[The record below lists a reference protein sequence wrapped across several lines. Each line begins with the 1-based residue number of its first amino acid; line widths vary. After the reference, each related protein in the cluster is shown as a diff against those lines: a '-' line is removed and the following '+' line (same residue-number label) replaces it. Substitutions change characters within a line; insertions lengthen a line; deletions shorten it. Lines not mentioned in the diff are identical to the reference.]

1 MNWRNPDDWLLFLP
15 CLLVGQLSTRLDFPV
30 NLSLGWNLAGKWH
43 LGCFAKNRRVFRRR
57 IFHGIQAKKTDGLA
71 GAKQPKVLFVT
82 CLFVGRFAC
91 HFGRFIYHGHLILSP
106 WCILRP
112 ICGWGSWVS
121 AWVFWIHESAGAV
134 PSQIMGVGG
143 RGEWRHDTPVGI

>member
-1 MNWRNPDDWLLFLP
+1 MTFGLF
-15 CLLVGQLSTRLDFPV
+15 CKKSEGFP
-30 NLSLGWNLAGKWH
+30 
-43 LGCFAKNRRVFRRR
+43 
-57 IFHGIQAKKTDGLA
+57 QAHFPWYPGEKKTDGLA

-112 ICGWGSWVS
+112 ICG
-121 AWVFWIHESAGAV
+121 
-134 PSQIMGVGG
+134 
-143 RGEWRHDTPVGI
+143 